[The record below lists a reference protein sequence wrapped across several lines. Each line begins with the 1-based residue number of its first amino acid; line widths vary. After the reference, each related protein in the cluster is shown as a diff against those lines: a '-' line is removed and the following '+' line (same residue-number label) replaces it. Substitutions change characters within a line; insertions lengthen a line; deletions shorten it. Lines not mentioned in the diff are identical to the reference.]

1 MDGQEQTPTT
11 DQKQT
16 ETAPAVDEKTF
27 TQEEVDTLLSE
38 RLGRQEHKL
47 RQTMRGEIEAEIRQ
61 KIEAEENEAKKL
73 KRMNDEQRREY
84 EYKKKDE
91 ELAELRAKVNRN
103 EMERTA
109 TDILAQKGITANSD
123 ILAFVVADTA
133 EKTTANIDKFVD
145 LVEVQARTNRKQ
157 DFTSPTPKNGGSGEG
172 QVDQKTFAKMSYT
185 ERLHLKDSQPE
196 VYTDL
201 IKKIM
206 K

>member
-16 ETAPAVDEKTF
+16 EQAPAVDEKTF

-172 QVDQKTFAKMSYT
+172 KVDQKTFAKMTYT
-185 ERLHLKDSQPE
+185 ERLNLKDSQPE
-196 VYTDL
+196 VYADL

>member
-145 LVEVQARTNRKQ
+145 LVEVQARSNRKQ

-196 VYTDL
+196 VYADL

>member
-91 ELAELRAKVNRN
+91 ELAKLRAKVNRN

-145 LVEVQARTNRKQ
+145 LVEVQARSNRKQ
-157 DFTSPTPKNGGSGEG
+157 DFTSPTPKNGESIH
-172 QVDQKTFAKMSYT
+172 V
-185 ERLHLKDSQPE
+185 
-196 VYTDL
+196 
-201 IKKIM
+201 
-206 K
+206 

>member
-16 ETAPAVDEKTF
+16 EQAPAVDEKTF

-145 LVEVQARTNRKQ
+145 LVEVQARSNRKQ